1 MRTVT
6 QFNIL
11 TASID
16 DIEKLQTQLANKTH
30 HVVSVSERDEHL
42 IFRLANPV
50 NVVVPRDFFSP
61 EDISTILTAS
71 HDKDIPKLTSE
82 LDLILSAQ
90 AESLAAVEVQK
101 YEDEMEDSDDGNV

>member
-16 DIEKLQTQLANKTH
+16 AIEKLQSQLAQKIH
-30 HVVSVSERDEHL
+30 HVISVSERDEHL
-42 IFRLANPV
+42 IFRLENPV
-50 NVVVPRDFFSP
+50 NVIVPRDFFSP

-71 HDKDIPKLTSE
+71 HNKDLPKLTFE

-90 AESLAAVEVQK
+90 AEGLVADEAQK
-101 YEDEMEDSDDGNV
+101 CENEMEDSDDGSE

>member
-16 DIEKLQTQLANKTH
+16 DIEKLQSQLAQKIH
-30 HVVSVSERDEHL
+30 HVISVSERDEHL
-42 IFRLANPV
+42 ILRLETPV
-50 NVVVPRDFFSP
+50 NVIVPRDFFSP
-61 EDISTILTAS
+61 EDISTLLMAS
-71 HDKDIPKLTSE
+71 HNKDIPKLTSE

-90 AESLAAVEVQK
+90 AEALAAVEVQK